1 MSRPQDL
8 RTKITLDSG
17 DPEETKE
24 AISLLGFLDGQT
36 TNPTLVSR
44 NPRAEERLE
53 RGEKFTQ
60 EELTDFYRQ
69 IVRKI
74 SALIPGDGHLSIE
87 VYADHSTTAEEMLR
101 EGREKSSWDP
111 NAHIK
116 YPTTREG
123 LRAAQMS
130 IKEGMRANLTICFT
144 QEQAAA
150 VYAATRGAGKG
161 QVLVSPYV
169 GRRDDHG
176 ENGMDLIKNIIAMY
190 KKGDGHVGVL
200 TASVRSVDQVLYSIA
215 LGADVV
221 TAHLR
226 TLRKW
231 REKGMLVPDNNYSY
245 DPKGLKAI
253 PYKEIDLTKDWQEYN
268 IAHELTEAGVRRF
281 SEDWNKLIKQTP

>member
-53 RGEKFTQ
+53 RDEKFTP

-101 EGREKSSWDP
+101 EGREKSSWNP

-231 REKGMLVPDNNYSY
+231 REKGMPVPDNNYSY